1 MERIYALVNG
11 EEIINVVYGGSPEW
25 FAEHEDYKVYDLIDV
40 TDMSEKP
47 SPSGWTY
54 KDGEFVKDPMPE
66 PLPPVAAEDSEPVA
80 EFVEQP
86 GLNPAV

>member
-1 MERIYALVNG
+1 MERTYALING

-47 SPSGWTY
+47 SPSGWSY
-54 KDGEFVKDPMPE
+54 KDGEFVKDPMPD
-66 PLPPVAAEDSEPVA
+66 PLPPVIEEEDRSIIQ
-80 EFVEQP
+80 VEVVP
-86 GLNPAV
+86 GLNPEN

>member
-1 MERIYALVNG
+1 
-11 EEIINVVYGGSPEW
+11 
-25 FAEHEDYKVYDLIDV
+25 
-40 TDMSEKP
+40 MSEKP